1 MRRLGL
7 ALAAVA
13 MFGCHEMTAPDSDA
27 DSRQQALETAN
38 SPAKSEAHKIE
49 VAEKKAWKE
58 GQPVEQQID
67 WAAADAWPTLSVE
80 LPKEAATKLDR
91 ASLPVLLPNEPA
103 LLNNVFATVGDTWY
117 SARLRGEG
125 LTVNVQGNRAAFR
138 HPSFGPDVKA
148 KAGDFHIAR
157 SHHIVTLSTTYFGV
171 SYVIDVECAELPD
184 TDKRCTEDAFVTGL
198 AEKLQRAGG
207 QQ

>member
-7 ALAAVA
+7 ALVVLTVV
-13 MFGCHEMTAPDSDA
+13 GCHEMTAPDSGA

-38 SPAKSEAHKIE
+38 SPANSEAHKIE

-58 GQPVEQQID
+58 GQPVDQQID
-67 WAAADAWPTLSVE
+67 WAAADQWPKLSVE
-80 LPKEAATKLDR
+80 LPKEPATKLDG
-91 ASLPVLLPNEPA
+91 ASLPVLLPHEPI
-103 LLNNVFATVGDTWY
+103 LLNNVFATVGDAWY

-125 LTVNVQGNRAAFR
+125 LTVTVQGNRAAFR
-138 HPSFGPDVKA
+138 HPSFGPDVQA

-171 SYVIDVECAELPD
+171 SYVIDVECAELPH
-184 TDKRCTEDAFVTGL
+184 TDKRCTEDAYVTAL